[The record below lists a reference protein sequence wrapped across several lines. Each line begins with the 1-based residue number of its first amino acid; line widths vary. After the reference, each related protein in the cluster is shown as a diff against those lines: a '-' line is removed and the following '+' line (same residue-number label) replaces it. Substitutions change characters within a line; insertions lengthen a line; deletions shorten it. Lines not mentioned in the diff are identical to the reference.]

1 MSFVLF
7 FRGMLAAL
15 LIFAITTYMLTG
27 SFWGTVLQTVICAVI
42 LQVGYFIGVLW
53 LVWRAGK
60 SPAASAVQ
68 EKAGPW
74 EPQAEIGPDRSKLPA
89 APYSHRP

>member
-15 LIFAITTYMLTG
+15 LIFAVATFVLTG
-27 SFWGTVLQTVICAVI
+27 SLWSTIWQTIICAVV

-53 LVWRAGK
+53 LVWRADNK
-60 SPAASAVQ
+60 PAASVAQ
-68 EKAGPW
+68 EEAGPW
-74 EPQAEIGPDRSKLPA
+74 ERQGKIVADARKLPGTSF
-89 APYSHRP
+89 SHRP